1 MTDTAIITVAVNS
14 GLGNH
19 MSLLHDSQIVNSQ
32 MWSWIAQS
40 ILIQTVGFGKYAV
53 IAFLLRIQGRAQGKK
68 MIFLTYL
75 LYFIGISNFAIN
87 VITMAMIFTSCSP
100 TAKFWNQSLPGTC
113 NNVARLLDTG
123 YLAGSTR
130 DNVSPLRTFVEL
142 TILHRFGSTQ
152 RSTIGWLPDACFL
165 ET

>member
-1 MTDTAIITVAVNS
+1 MIDTAMITVAVTS

-19 MSLLHDSQIVNSQ
+19 LSLLHYSQRVNSE

-75 LYFIGISNFAIN
+75 LYFIAISNFAMNI
-87 VITMAMIFTSCSP
+87 ITMAMIFTSCSP

-113 NNVARLLDTG
+113 NNVTRLNHTG
-123 YLAGSTR
+123 YFQGSMK
-130 DNVSPLRTFVEL
+130 DNLPLRIFVTL
-142 TILHRFGSTQ
+142 IVLHRFGSTQ
-152 RSTIGWLPDACFL
+152 
-165 ET
+165 